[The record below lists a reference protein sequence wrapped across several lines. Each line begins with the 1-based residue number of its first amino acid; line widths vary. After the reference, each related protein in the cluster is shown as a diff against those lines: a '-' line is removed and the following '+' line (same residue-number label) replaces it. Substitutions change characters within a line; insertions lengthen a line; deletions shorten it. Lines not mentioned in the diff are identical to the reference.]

1 MLSVESRR
9 LLGRIGVRWR
19 TLTSLVDG
27 ILAVADDTRPVGGAK
42 NSIRHAGQD
51 DGQGEN
57 MNPSTRFKPGP
68 AALLF
73 SALLGSTAWAATP
86 ADLEAAYTA
95 QAGAPADPARGQVL
109 FTTRHGREW
118 SCSSCHGALPTRAG
132 SHAATGKAIAAL
144 APAFNPE
151 RFTAQAKSDKWFGR
165 NCRDVLGRDCSA
177 AEKADVLSWLRSL
190 KP

>member
-1 MLSVESRR
+1 M
-9 LLGRIGVRWR
+9 
-19 TLTSLVDG
+19 T
-27 ILAVADDTRPVGGAK
+27 
-42 NSIRHAGQD
+42 
-51 DGQGEN
+51 
-57 MNPSTRFKPGP
+57 PSTRIKPST
-68 AALLF
+68 AALLA
-73 SALLGSTAWAATP
+73 SALLGSTALAATP

-95 QAGAPADPARGQVL
+95 QAGAPADPARGQAL

-118 SCSSCHGALPTRAG
+118 TCSSCHGALPTRDG
-132 SHAATGKAIAAL
+132 SHAATGKTIAAL

-151 RFTAQAKSDKWFGR
+151 RFTAQAKADKWFGR